1 MNNSVQSGQNFIDK
15 VLEITG
21 SDENAFAMALANNR
35 SITDAVIVGQ
45 EFIKTPVTRLGIARL
60 FNNNDRPVSGQLQI
74 SEFEED
80 EQMGIGRMTIGTNF
94 IIE

>member
-45 EFIKTPVTRLGIARL
+45 EFIKTQVTRIGIAEL
-60 FNNNDRPVSGQLQI
+60 FSNNNRPITGFI
-74 SEFEED
+74 STLDFEGELT
-80 EQMGIGRMTIGTNF
+80 GIGRMMIGTNF

>member
-35 SITDAVIVGQ
+35 SVTDDVIVGQ
-45 EFIKTPVTRLGIARL
+45 EFTKVAVTRKGIVRLYKENNRPISGSLQTVDTVEDTLGI
-60 FNNNDRPVSGQLQI
+60 GT
-74 SEFEED
+74 
-80 EQMGIGRMTIGTNF
+80 MTIGTNF
-94 IIE
+94 IID